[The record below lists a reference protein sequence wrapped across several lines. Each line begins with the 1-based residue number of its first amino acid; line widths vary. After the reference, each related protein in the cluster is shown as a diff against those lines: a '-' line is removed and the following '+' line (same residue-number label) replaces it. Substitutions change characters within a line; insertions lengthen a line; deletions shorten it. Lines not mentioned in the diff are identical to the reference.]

1 MSTRDKVRSVV
12 VEALARSWSDERE
25 HESAP
30 EMLADAILAAF
41 PWLADE
47 PTDAEVE
54 AGARAVDP
62 AAWDESQWQVG
73 GRENVLPE
81 SEGARAARDEA
92 RGLARAVL
100 VAARDARTT

>member
-1 MSTRDKVRSVV
+1 MRDRIIDVLVMTKLSDHAGTDLRL
-12 VEALARSWSDERE
+12 VEGA
-25 HESAP
+25 
-30 EMLADAILAAF
+30 ADAILAAF

-62 AAWDESQWQVG
+62 AACDESQWQVG

-100 VAARDARTT
+100 VAAREARTT

>member
-1 MSTRDKVRSVV
+1 MRDRIIDVLVMTKLSDHAETDLRL
-12 VEALARSWSDERE
+12 VEGA
-25 HESAP
+25 
-30 EMLADAILAAF
+30 ADALLEAF
-41 PWLADE
+41 PVLSG
-47 PTDAEVE
+47 PSDAEVE

-81 SEGARAARDEA
+81 SEGARAAREEA